1 MSTLEALDDLKKR
14 LQELKTDLDAVQV
27 DYRVPSID
35 DVAESAAASIRHV
48 MNRGSS
54 KSGYG
59 QWFDRDSMR
68 YNSDRAISHITT
80 AMRQL
85 DGNTPLVDAHGE
97 TAIDHLERALCR
109 CAFLLEKIKG
119 GKTL

>member
-27 DYRVPSID
+27 DSRVPSID
-35 DVAESAAASIRHV
+35 EVAEGAAASIRHV

-85 DGNTPLVDAHGE
+85 DGNSPLVDAHGE